1 MIPYILLYFIPM
13 VIYRRL
19 LYNLIPL
26 YLRPILHS
34 YGYLSFCS
42 ASYNLP
48 PPPLKSPY
56 LSGLP
61 LKVQRF
67 CYVSP
72 KIKISLHPHAY
83 IRQSLTI

>member
-34 YGYLSFCS
+34 YGYLSLCS

-48 PPPLKSPY
+48 PPPLKFRY
-56 LSGLP
+56 LSGST
-61 LKVQRF
+61 R
-67 CYVSP
+67 
-72 KIKISLHPHAY
+72 
-83 IRQSLTI
+83 